1 MEKKQTRKQQA
12 LQTRANILAVCTR
25 LLREHTFDELSI
37 TMICREADISVGAF
51 YHHFKTKSDIIVEL
65 YRDVDAIF
73 MNDVLPAC
81 CLLPPLEA
89 ILQYLCEQCGY
100 AETMGIDSIK
110 NVYKAQIDNGNAFFA
125 SNARGLPNGLRLL
138 LQRAVKERCLKANTD
153 IEKLLEELLIMRRG
167 VIYYWCI
174 RNGEIDMRSYIYH
187 MAEGYLQ
194 AYLAKA
200 DVAL

>member
-110 NVYKAQIDNGNAFFA
+110 NVYKAQIDNGNAF
-125 SNARGLPNGLRLL
+125 LRPM
-138 LQRAVKERCLKANTD
+138 RADCQTACGCCCSVR
-153 IEKLLEELLIMRRG
+153 
-167 VIYYWCI
+167 
-174 RNGEIDMRSYIYH
+174 
-187 MAEGYLQ
+187 
-194 AYLAKA
+194 
-200 DVAL
+200 